1 MPEVVV
7 SELIKKFGAVQA
19 VENVSLNV
27 PDGKLMTLLGP
38 SGCGKTT
45 TLRCIAGLEDPDS
58 GEIKIGSQMVFGSG
72 KNVPPEKRQVG
83 MVFQS
88 YAIWPHMKVFDN
100 IAFPLKIRHVKSNEV
115 KDKVRS
121 VMQRVR
127 LETLEDRPAT
137 DLSGGQQ
144 QRVALARALVHDPQ
158 VLLLDEP
165 LSNLDAELRDYMRI
179 ELRELQRSL
188 GITTIYVTHDQV
200 EALSISDYVTVLNG
214 GRIVSSGSPRD
225 IYVKPD
231 NRFVASFVGKTNFI
245 LGKIGSG
252 PEKDHFVKVDT
263 QMGPIY
269 CHGHGL
275 TKDSTGEVL
284 VSIKPENIIVADKS
298 PTDKTNV
305 FEGKVDVAAYLGAYT
320 EVQVSSSGVIIRV
333 HAKSDEV
340 NVDKGAKVF
349 VKFPPN
355 YCSLIKPA

>member
-7 SELIKKFGAVQA
+7 TDLIKKFGTVQA
-19 VENVSLNV
+19 VENVSLTV

-45 TLRCIAGLEDPDS
+45 TLRCIAGLEDPDA
-58 GEIKIGSQMVFGSG
+58 GEIRIGSKVMFGQG
-72 KNVPPEKRQVG
+72 KNVPPEARQVG

-100 IAFPLKIRHVKSNEV
+100 IAFPLKIRHVSSNEI

-158 VLLLDEP
+158 ILLLDEP

-200 EALSISDYVTVLNG
+200 EALSISDHVTVLNG
-214 GRIVSSGSPRD
+214 GKIVSTGSPRD
-225 IYVKPD
+225 IYVRPD

-245 LGKIGSG
+245 VGKLSGG
-252 PEKDHFVKVDT
+252 PEKDHYVKVET
-263 QMGPIY
+263 PIGPIY
-269 CHGHGL
+269 CHGHGV
-275 TKDSTGEVL
+275 KDTSGDVL
-284 VSIKPENIIVADKS
+284 VSIKPENIVVSDKA
-298 PTDKTNV
+298 PTDKMNV
-305 FEGKVDVAAYLGAYT
+305 FEGKVEVTSYLGAFT
-320 EVQVSSSGVIIRV
+320 EVQVSSGGQSIRV

-340 NVDKGAKVF
+340 NFEKGSKVY
-349 VKFPPN
+349 VKFPPT
-355 YCSLIKPA
+355 YCALIAPT